1 MKELEDKII
10 CQCGDKSIK
19 QAIEIF
25 GSSLLPY
32 KKAKKLV
39 TQCNHAACCRDP
51 LMRLFEMVKSGKI
64 DYQEINLLIEQIDTK
79 KCDIK
84 SQENV

>member
-10 CQCGDKSIK
+10 CQCGDRSVK

-25 GSSLLPY
+25 KSSSLPY

-39 TQCNHAACCRDP
+39 TRCNHAACCRSP
-51 LMRLFEMVKSGKI
+51 LMKLFDMVKSGEI
-64 DYQEINLLIEQIDTK
+64 DYEEIDLLIEQIETK

-84 SQENV
+84 NQENV